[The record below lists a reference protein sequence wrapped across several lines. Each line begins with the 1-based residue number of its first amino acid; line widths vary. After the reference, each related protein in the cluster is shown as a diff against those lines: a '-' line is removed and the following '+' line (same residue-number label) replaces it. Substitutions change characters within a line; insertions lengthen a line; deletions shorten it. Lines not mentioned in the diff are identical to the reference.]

1 MSRLAKLLCACA
13 LVAGLSGV
21 YAGAGL
27 ADPAKASPPGQNCFW
42 AKDWQGWKSPSPDVI
57 YIRVRGRDIFRL
69 DLAASASDLNWPN
82 QHLIS
87 KFHGSDVVCS
97 PLDLELYVS
106 DGHGMREPLFVK
118 SITKLTPEE
127 AAAIPPQFR
136 P

>member
-1 MSRLAKLLCACA
+1 MSRLANILCAGA
-13 LVAGLSGV
+13 LIAGLSGL
-21 YAGAGL
+21 AASPAL
-27 ADPAKASPPGQNCFW
+27 ADTATAPSAGRNCFW
-42 AKDWQGWKSPSPDVI
+42 ARDWQGWKSPSPDVI
-57 YIRVRGRDIFRL
+57 YIRVRTHDVYRL
-69 DLAASASDLNWPN
+69 DLAASASDLSWPN

-127 AAAIPPQFR
+127 AAAIPPKFR